1 MMVIV
6 AMMTVRIVVV
16 RVKVVVY
23 LTWLMFFP
31 RSTDFCC
38 KLR

>member
-6 AMMTVRIVVV
+6 AMKTGRIVMV

-23 LTWLMFFP
+23 LMWLMFFP
-31 RSTDFCC
+31 RTIDFFR